1 MSAQLAISSL
11 TASARTRL
19 AAGDARAMDLSLSR
33 VDAHAAQIMQLTGRT
48 AHRPASVRGVA
59 HEQLRRLAQLWLVL
73 AALYRN
79 LVSGKKL
86 AQRELWYRL
95 KPLGIFTS
103 PQQVY
108 DRVSESGAIIA
119 EWTGKACPREALGV
133 IAAPRGSMTG
143 TVSLATPDG
152 PRQLDDAVYAIPGDP
167 EECSRLRFASSR
179 ARYVVV
185 VEKDT
190 VFTRL
195 LDDRFTRLLPCLLIT
210 ACGYP
215 SLAVR
220 ALVQHVVKALALP
233 CVVLTDYN
241 PHGMALMLCYKHGSA
256 TFAMDGYCCPELK
269 WVGLHTADVQL
280 LETPTAETPGRSVL
294 AATSFQPY
302 SDRDGA
308 IVDGLLR
315 NPVVANNEQLRYEA
329 EAMRADRRKLELEAL
344 HALGPEFFAYFLR
357 DKIISSCA

>member
-1 MSAQLAISSL
+1 MAHN
-11 TASARTRL
+11 TAF
-19 AAGDARAMDLSLSR
+19 RA
-33 VDAHAAQIMQLTGRT
+33 
-48 AHRPASVRGVA
+48 
-59 HEQLRRLAQLWLVL
+59 
-73 AALYRN
+73 
-79 LVSGKKL
+79 
-86 AQRELWYRL
+86 
-95 KPLGIFTS
+95 
-103 PQQVY
+103 QVY

-241 PHGMALMLCYKHGSA
+241 PHGMALMLCYKHGSVSRSPP
-256 TFAMDGYCCPELK
+256 TR
-269 WVGLHTADVQL
+269 HT
-280 LETPTAETPGRSVL
+280 
-294 AATSFQPY
+294 
-302 SDRDGA
+302 
-308 IVDGLLR
+308 LR
-315 NPVVANNEQLRYEA
+315 NKATVLLVRMSVVCCALRPPLRWTATAALSSSGWGSTPPTCSCSRRRRLRLPAGRCSRQLPSSRTRTATALLSMACYAIRCVAHFAIPACRLLATHSEIAVRSWFSRRVGSGEA
-329 EAMRADRRKLELEAL
+329 KQ
-344 HALGPEFFAYFLR
+344 R
-357 DKIISSCA
+357 D

>member
-1 MSAQLAISSL
+1 MAHN
-11 TASARTRL
+11 TAF
-19 AAGDARAMDLSLSR
+19 RA
-33 VDAHAAQIMQLTGRT
+33 
-48 AHRPASVRGVA
+48 
-59 HEQLRRLAQLWLVL
+59 
-73 AALYRN
+73 
-79 LVSGKKL
+79 
-86 AQRELWYRL
+86 
-95 KPLGIFTS
+95 
-103 PQQVY
+103 QVY

-119 EWTGKACPREALGV
+119 EWTGKACSREALGV

-241 PHGMALMLCYKHGSA
+241 PHGMALMLCYKHGSVSRSPP
-256 TFAMDGYCCPELK
+256 TR
-269 WVGLHTADVQL
+269 HT
-280 LETPTAETPGRSVL
+280 
-294 AATSFQPY
+294 
-302 SDRDGA
+302 
-308 IVDGLLR
+308 LR
-315 NPVVANNEQLRYEA
+315 N
-329 EAMRADRRKLELEAL
+329 KLQSFSSACPWCAAL
-344 HALGPEFFAYFLR
+344 SGHLCDGRLLLP
-357 DKIISSCA
+357 